1 MIELTGVAIYA
12 VILWLATAYFAR
24 GYSQTKEGF
33 LVANRNIGLFAGAL
47 SIGATWLW
55 APGLFVSAT
64 KAYTLGLP
72 GLFWFC
78 FGNILTLGIFGYFAT
93 KLREMT
99 PNGFTLSEYIGDTI
113 SRRVQKL
120 YWIELGF
127 LTISAIGI
135 QLLAGGILLN
145 AITGI
150 DPWIISAT
158 MAAIAISYSL
168 FSGLKGSIV
177 TDWIQMIIIIG
188 GCLILVPWTISAGG
202 GIDTVI
208 KGATGTILDWDVFLA
223 FGVAATIGF
232 IAGPF
237 GDQMFYQRT
246 YALKKN
252 IIWPAFIGGALLF
265 AIVPLSM
272 GTLGFM
278 ATGLGLEVNPQLAG
292 FEVIKEVLPVWAIYI
307 FLFAIMSGLLS
318 TCDSAMC
325 AVSSLA
331 TTDWFPKHDPIK
343 VSRLGM
349 IGLATLGLILANL
362 PGLQVVHLFLFH
374 TVFRST
380 TLLPTVQAILY
391 KDVKEAYMFWG
402 LVTSF
407 VIGFP
412 LFLYGFIFGGGGTM
426 IALGAILTVGA
437 SGGITYLGRKI

>member
-1 MIELTGVAIYA
+1 MIELGAVVLYA
-12 VILWLATAYFAR
+12 AILWAATAYFAT
-24 GYSQTKEGF
+24 GYSYNRESF
-33 LVANRNIGLFAGAL
+33 LTANRNIGLFAGAL

-64 KAYTLGLP
+64 KAYTQGIP

-78 FGNILTLGIFGYFAT
+78 FGNILCLGIFGYFAA

-99 PNGFTLSEYIGDTI
+99 PKGFTLSEYIGNTV

-127 LTISAIGI
+127 LTISAFAI

-145 AITGI
+145 KITGI
-150 DPWIISAT
+150 DPWVISST

-168 FSGLKGSIV
+168 FSGIKGSIV
-177 TDWIQMIIIIG
+177 TDWIQMIIILG
-188 GCLILVPWTISAGG
+188 GCAILVPWAVFAGG

-208 KGATGTILDWDVFLA
+208 KGATGTLFDWDVFVT
-223 FGVAATIGF
+223 FGIAATIGF

-237 GDQMFYQRT
+237 GDQMFYQRA
-246 YALKKN
+246 YSLKKN
-252 IIWPAFIGGALLF
+252 IVWPAFIGGALLF
-265 AIVPLSM
+265 GIVPLSM

-278 ATGLGLEVNPQLAG
+278 ATGLGLDVNPQLAG

-331 TTDWFPKHDPIK
+331 TTDWFPKNNPIK
-343 VSRLGM
+343 VARIGM
-349 IGLATLGLILANL
+349 IGLATLGIILANL
-362 PGLQVVHLFLFH
+362 PGLQIVHLFLFH

-380 TLLPTVQAILY
+380 TLLPTVQAILF
-391 KDVKEAYMFWG
+391 KDIKESYMFWG
-402 LVTSF
+402 LITSF
-407 VIGFP
+407 IIGFP

-437 SGGITYLGRKI
+437 SGGITWYGRKV